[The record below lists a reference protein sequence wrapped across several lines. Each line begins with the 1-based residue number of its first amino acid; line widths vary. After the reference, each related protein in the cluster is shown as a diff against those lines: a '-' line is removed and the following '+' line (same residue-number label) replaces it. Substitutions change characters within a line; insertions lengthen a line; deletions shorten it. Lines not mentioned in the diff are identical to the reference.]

1 MVLDANVIIAHFNAE
16 DTHHTNAT
24 ALLTSLA
31 GADLL
36 MHSLTIAEVLIV
48 PTRLRQADRALFRMH
63 QLGVSEWVPDTGQAR
78 YLAELRVETGLK
90 MPDVCVLDTA
100 LSNDADLATFDT
112 PLATAARALGI
123 TVLDATTL
131 GASAPSV

>member
-1 MVLDANVIIAHFNAE
+1 MG
-16 DTHHTNAT
+16 
-24 ALLTSLA
+24 S
-31 GADLL
+31 
-36 MHSLTIAEVLIV
+36 
-48 PTRLRQADRALFRMH
+48 
-63 QLGVSEWVPDTGQAR
+63 DTGQAR